1 MRHAEQNPSS
11 GEYISP
17 IRQRRSVLGAAL
29 APTPQH
35 IAVLARRSSVLV
47 ATNCPALTGGGRCW
61 PDPTGGYLR
70 HGNLLELADARE
82 RSLGVGQKIFM
93 ARLNAAA
100 SDPLGSPKT
109 DFENLL
115 NLPRMPILHR
125 PIPTL
130 LVARKENAAVPA
142 SDRTAPI
149 LFNAIFRVF
158 KPPDYRIKDS
168 FRIAHGE
175 YMQRIGE
182 GVVDKLSHQ
191 QVAGRFI

>member
-1 MRHAEQNPSS
+1 
-11 GEYISP
+11 
-17 IRQRRSVLGAAL
+17 
-29 APTPQH
+29 
-35 IAVLARRSSVLV
+35 
-47 ATNCPALTGGGRCW
+47 
-61 PDPTGGYLR
+61 
-70 HGNLLELADARE
+70 
-82 RSLGVGQKIFM
+82 
-93 ARLNAAA
+93 
-100 SDPLGSPKT
+100 
-109 DFENLL
+109 
-115 NLPRMPILHR
+115 MPILHR

-158 KPPDYRIKDS
+158 KPPDYQIKDS